1 MAKPYFRQV
10 PNLAYINRGKDGKN
24 LSDYTIVKNL
34 FKRGKLRDD
43 IFGNLAFFEKY
54 QIVGDDRPDNVAYRV
69 YNDQTLDWVV
79 LLSNNILDVYSE
91 WPMTQRTFDK
101 YVLDK
106 YNDYDT
112 LYSGIKHWKTTEIRD
127 SNGTVIVP
135 GGLIVDEKFSLQY
148 YDNEEYQEARNFTVP
163 VTNYEYEIE
172 LEEKKRNIYLLKPI
186 YLSVVF
192 DDIAEFMPYKKG
204 SQQYISENLKKG
216 DNIRLYE

>member
-1 MAKPYFRQV
+1 MATYFRQV
-10 PNLAYINRGKDGKN
+10 PNFGYINRTKEEKN

-34 FKRGKLRDD
+34 FKRAKLRDD
-43 IFGNLAFFEKY
+43 IFKNLAFFEKY
-54 QIVGDDRPDNVAYRV
+54 KIIGDNRPDNVAYEV
-69 YNDQTLDWVV
+69 YGDETLDWIV

-106 YNDYDT
+106 YNDYNT
-112 LYSGIKHWKTTEIRD
+112 LYNGIKHWKTTEIRD

-135 GGLIVDEKFSLQY
+135 GGLIVDQTFSLQY
-148 YDNEEYQEARNFTVP
+148 YDNGEYQEARNFAVP

-172 LEEKKRNIYLLKPI
+172 IEEKKRNIYILKPA
-186 YLSVVF
+186 YLNIVF
-192 DDIAEFMPYKKG
+192 DDIKDIMEYKKG
-204 SQQYISENLKKG
+204 GNQYVSATLKKG

>member
-1 MAKPYFRQV
+1 MALYFRSV
-10 PNLAYINRGKDGKN
+10 PNLAYVNRAKDGKN

-54 QIVGDDRPDNVAYRV
+54 QIIGDDRPDNVAYKV
-69 YNDQTLDWVV
+69 YNDETLDWVV
-79 LLSNNILDVYSE
+79 LLANNILDVYSE

-106 YNDYDT
+106 YNDYNT
-112 LYSGIKHWKTTEIRD
+112 LYNGIKHWKTTETRD

-148 YDNEEYQEARNFTVP
+148 YDNGEYQEARNFTVP

-172 LEEKKRNIYLLKPI
+172 LEEKKRNIYILKPA
-186 YLSVVF
+186 YLNIVF
-192 DDIAEFMPYKKG
+192 DDIKDIMEYKKG
-204 SQQYISENLKKG
+204 GNQYVNATLKKG